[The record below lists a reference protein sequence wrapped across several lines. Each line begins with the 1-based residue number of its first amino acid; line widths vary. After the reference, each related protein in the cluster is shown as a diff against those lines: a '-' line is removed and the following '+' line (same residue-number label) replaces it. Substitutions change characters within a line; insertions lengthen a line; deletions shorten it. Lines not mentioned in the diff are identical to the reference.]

1 MRSRLLALVALLAVA
16 SCEPTAP
23 PGPSNPATDTYAA
36 SLGVDIAS
44 MVKVSPDLY
53 YKDIVV
59 GTGSPEAARNK
70 TITVYYTGYTTDGQS
85 FDSNVGDDALRET
98 LSDVNFIAGWVVG
111 IAGMKPGGTRKIVI
125 GSQLGYGPQ
134 GNGPIPPNATLVFD
148 IQLVKVE

>member
-1 MRSRLLALVALLAVA
+1 MRFRLLAVLALLGVA

-23 PGPSNPATDTYAA
+23 PGPSDPATDTYAA
-36 SLGVDIAS
+36 SLDVDIAS

-53 YKDIVV
+53 YKDVVV
-59 GTGSPEAARNK
+59 GTGSPAAARNK
-70 TITVYYTGYTTDGQS
+70 TITVFYTGYTTDGHA
-85 FDSNVGDDALRET
+85 FDTNVGKDPLVEQ

-111 IAGMKPGGTRKIVI
+111 IAGMKPGGTRKLVI

-148 IQLVKVE
+148 IQLTNVQ